1 LAHRFGSGS
10 VTATHLPSKK
20 KSILASGL
28 KSCPVI
34 IPVTRSKAEA
44 EAVGTWQVGGERKL
58 PMKRT
63 LLIAAVALALST
75 PAYADTNALGVQC
88 DSVSK
93 VYDKTSL

>member
-1 LAHRFGSGS
+1 
-10 VTATHLPSKK
+10 
-20 KSILASGL
+20 
-28 KSCPVI
+28 
-34 IPVTRSKAEA
+34 
-44 EAVGTWQVGGERKL
+44 
-58 PMKRT
+58 MKRT